1 MDTSDG
7 FHGSPTFDKKDDA
20 PGVSSK
26 EDIAHPMCPL
36 EVTGTLANDTTWEKR
51 RHKIPKVVDVKWV
64 DFDHFKNRYSPHEG
78 LEIIEVLRGHDHI
91 RQEVKERLRPGTQK
105 RWASRSLES
114 LDDAE
119 LTWIQRVRIQ
129 SPPILLL
136 LSRLTGHRDNWAI
149 NRPRVF
155 FRPFRTFYYYLPQM
169 KECLSI
175 LEEKWAKVDVQTGG
189 EQAVAAESEAKLT
202 IDANQDETEQEVYS
216 DSDDEGAGGDD
227 TELIRHHPDAA
238 VAGPIADSVTALRHV
253 RKYVE
258 FVEAKILPLWKRA
271 AGTTHRKVR
280 FLDLWMS
287 FQPGELLCVPP
298 PSDSQQSLEIVNPHG
313 AKSYQMAW
321 MLYSMELIPHKFI
334 IQDYE
339 GKRDITT
346 LQVYPMRFY
355 KNEKKKAELHSL
367 GILFQ
372 NVVRQKHLYYNGWTV
387 THGPSVEPDLMHRN
401 SSEYIDGDVII
412 DFVEGCR
419 ANPSLSPPSFGCLPT
434 FDDGDWPNG
443 CDRHFIKHWSNGS
456 RSQLLAEIKETTQ
469 LNEYFANYLRS
480 RHSKESKF
488 LQDCDT
494 GNVTQLE
501 GQEHILLP
509 RRVIAYALRERKF
522 VMLNIQ
528 NLREVSAPQN
538 VFGDLKIDEDH
549 KRMVKSLVKSHFQ
562 KQNRQAQQQSSA
574 LNQDLIQG
582 KGSGLVI
589 LLHGVPGVGKTATAE
604 AVALANKK
612 PLFAITCGDL
622 GFTPNALESSLRNIF
637 RLAHLWGCVL
647 LLDEADIFLSRRELS
662 DLKRNALVSV
672 FLRVLEY
679 YSGVLFLTTNRVGT
693 LDEAFKSRIHLSL
706 YYQPLSKD
714 QTLGIFEVNLRK
726 LHTIEDDKQRLQADG
741 EPTAPKQPVLEIDD
755 FSIMHYA
762 KWHYEYHEPHERWN
776 GRQIRNAFQL
786 AYSLAYFDVRRTSLD
801 HWDENDAEANAK
813 NANGTAGTVAKSTL
827 KLDYQQFEMVASS
840 IEKFD
845 KYLFDANAGSYM
857 DNARIGGIRADDHD
871 PNRRDGGSVYRPP
884 SLRTQPPRT
893 RRQSYTPTPRG
904 QGPPQ
909 RPYYQPPRQD
919 YQPPQHGS
927 EPQPLPNQR
936 PRLQGT
942 PRMDNSR
949 LPQRNLPS
957 QVTQQSKPPL
967 RRREDSGYWSTA
979 PRVQGLAAGLEGDYF
994 PEEGEAVDGE
1004 YEDLMDNPDSAYNE
1018 YNEGYLADGRF

>member
-7 FHGSPTFDKKDDA
+7 FHASPTFDKKDNA
-20 PGVSSK
+20 RGVASK
-26 EDIAHPMCPL
+26 EDIAHPIWPL
-36 EVTGTLANDTTWEKR
+36 EVTDNLVNDTTWEKKR
-51 RHKIPKVVDVKWV
+51 QKIPKVVDVKWV

-91 RQEVKERLRPGTQK
+91 AQEVKERLRPGTQK

-169 KECLSI
+169 KECLGI
-175 LEEKWAKVDVQTGG
+175 LEEKWAKVDVQSDEG
-189 EQAVAAESEAKLT
+189 QAVAAESEAKLT
-202 IDANQDETEQEVYS
+202 SDANQDEAEQELYS
-216 DSDDEGAGGDD
+216 DSDDDAAGGDD

-258 FVEAKILPLWKRA
+258 FVEAEILPLWKRA
-271 AGTTHRKVR
+271 AGTTNRKVR

-298 PSDSQQSLEIVNPHG
+298 SSDSQQSLEIVNPHG

-321 MLYSMELIPHKFI
+321 MLYSMELSPVKDDSPDDTQKSSERQLSLYAYYIDYNGSSYGPVPHKFI

-355 KNEKKKAELHSL
+355 KDEKKKAELHSL
-367 GILFQ
+367 GVLFQ
-372 NVVRQKHLYYNGWTV
+372 NV
-387 THGPSVEPDLMHRN
+387 
-401 SSEYIDGDVII
+401 
-412 DFVEGCR
+412 
-419 ANPSLSPPSFGCLPT
+419 
-434 FDDGDWPNG
+434 
-443 CDRHFIKHWSNGS
+443 
-456 RSQLLAEIKETTQ
+456 LLGEIKETTQ
-469 LNEYFANYLRS
+469 LNEYFANYLKS

-488 LQDCDT
+488 LQDCEA

-562 KQNRQAQQQSSA
+562 KQNRQPQQQSSV

-679 YSGVLFLTTNRVGT
+679 YSGILFLTTNRVGT

-706 YYQPLSKD
+706 YYQPLSRD

-726 LHTIEDDKQRLQADG
+726 LHTIEEDKQKLQADG

-762 KWHYEYHEPHERWN
+762 KWHYENHEPHERWN

-786 AYSLAYFDVRRTSLD
+786 AYSLAYFDVRRTSLE
-801 HWDENDAEANAK
+801 HWDENDAETNAK
-813 NANGTAGTVAKSTL
+813 NANGTADTVAKSML

-845 KYLFDANAGSYM
+845 AYLFDANAGSYM

-871 PNRRDGGSVYRPP
+871 PNRRDHGSVYHPP
-884 SLRTQPPRT
+884 SLRIQPPRS

-909 RPYYQPPRQD
+909 RPYYPPRRQD

-927 EPQPLPNQR
+927 EPQPLLNQR

-949 LPQRNLPS
+949 LPQRNIPS

-1018 YNEGYLADGRF
+1018 YDEGYLADGRF